1 MKKSYEMDMTNGPL
15 LKKLLIFAVP
25 LMLSGILQLLFNAAD
40 IIVVGQF
47 TGSSALAAVG
57 STSALINLFV
67 NVFIGF
73 SIGAN
78 VLVAQYYGAR
88 DEENVH
94 ETVHTSILL
103 ALICGVILIVAGVS
117 LAPPMLELMDT
128 PKEVLGQAV
137 LYMRIYFVG
146 MPATLVYNFG
156 AAILRAVGDT
166 RRPLYYLLISGC
178 VNVVLNLFF
187 VAGCGRGVDG
197 VAIATVISQV
207 ISAGLIVRCLAK
219 SDSVYRLELRKL
231 KLHKQKVI
239 RIAQI
244 GLPAGFQGAIF
255 SISNVLIQSSVNS
268 FGSIAMAGNTA
279 ASNIEGFIYTAMN
292 AVYQTALSF
301 TSQNLGAG
309 KLGRIPR
316 ILGECLAVVFAV
328 GAILGFL
335 AYGFGGELL
344 HIYSSDQEVIKNGL
358 YRMMVICQTYYL
370 CGMMDVTVGVL
381 RGLGYSIAP
390 MLVSLAGV
398 CGLRV
403 LWIFTIFQWHKT
415 LFSLYISYPVS
426 WGITFAAH
434 LVCYFVIFKRIKRRQ
449 QATGVNG
456 SAAGN
461 AEA

>member
-1 MKKSYEMDMTNGPL
+1 MAKSYEMDMTSGPL
-15 LKKLLIFAVP
+15 LKKILIFSVP

-57 STSALINLFV
+57 STSSLINLFV

-88 DEENVH
+88 DEKNVH

-103 ALICGVILIVAGVS
+103 AIICGVILIVAGVT

-128 PKEVLGQAV
+128 PDEVLGQAV

-166 RRPLYYLLISGC
+166 RRPLYYLFVAGC
-178 VNVVLNLFF
+178 VNVILNLFF
-187 VAGCGRGVDG
+187 VVVCGRGVDG

-207 ISAGLIVRCLAK
+207 ISAALIVRCLIK
-219 SDSVYRLELRKL
+219 SEGMYRLNLSML
-231 KLHKQKVI
+231 KLHRHKVI
-239 RIAQI
+239 QIAKI

-279 ASNIEGFIYTAMN
+279 ASNIEGFIYTCMN
-292 AVYQTALSF
+292 AVYQTSLSF

-309 KLGRIPR
+309 KIKRISR
-316 ILGECLAVVFAV
+316 ILVECLIVVFLV
-328 GAILGFL
+328 GAVMGLV
-335 AYGFGGELL
+335 AYTFGAELL
-344 HIYSSDQEVIKNGL
+344 RIYSTDPEVIENGL
-358 YRMMVICQTYYL
+358 HRMRVICQTYYL
-370 CGMMDVTVGVL
+370 CGMMDVTVGAL
-381 RGLGYSIAP
+381 RGLGYSVMP

-398 CGLRV
+398 CGVRIV
-403 LWIFTIFQWHKT
+403 WIFTAFVWSRS
-415 LFSLYISYPVS
+415 LFTLYISYPIS
-426 WGITFAAH
+426 WGAT
-434 LVCYFVIFKRIKRRQ
+434 FVIHLICFAVIYRKLKARRGA
-449 QATGVNG
+449 QA
-456 SAAGN
+456 
-461 AEA
+461 

>member
-1 MKKSYEMDMTNGPL
+1 MAKSYEMDMTSGPL
-15 LKKLLIFAVP
+15 LKKILIFSVP

-57 STSALINLFV
+57 STSSLINLFV

-78 VLVAQYYGAR
+78 VLVAQYFGAR
-88 DEENVH
+88 DEKNVH

-103 ALICGVILIVAGVS
+103 AIICGLILIVAGIS

-128 PKEVLGQAV
+128 PDEVLGQAV

-166 RRPLYYLLISGC
+166 RRPLYYLFVAGC

-187 VAGCGRGVDG
+187 VVVCGRGVDG

-207 ISAGLIVRCLAK
+207 ISAALIVRCLVK
-219 SDSVYRLELRKL
+219 SDGMYRLNLSML
-231 KLHKQKVI
+231 KLHRQKVI
-239 RIAQI
+239 QIARI

-279 ASNIEGFIYTAMN
+279 ASNIEGFIYTCMN
-292 AVYQTALSF
+292 AVYQTSLSF

-309 KLGRIPR
+309 KTKRISR
-316 ILGECLAVVFAV
+316 ILVECLVVVFLV
-328 GAILGFL
+328 GAVMGFL
-335 AYGFGGELL
+335 AYTFGAELL
-344 HIYSSDQEVIKNGL
+344 RIYSTDPEVIENGL
-358 YRMMVICQTYYL
+358 HRMRVICQTYYL
-370 CGMMDVTVGVL
+370 CGMMDVTVGAL
-381 RGLGYSIAP
+381 RGLGYSVMP

-398 CGLRV
+398 CGVRIV
-403 LWIFTIFQWHKT
+403 WIFTAFVWSRS
-415 LFSLYISYPVS
+415 LFTLYISYPIS
-426 WGITFAAH
+426 WGAT
-434 LVCYFVIFKRIKRRQ
+434 FVIHLICFAVVYRKLKARRGA
-449 QATGVNG
+449 QA
-456 SAAGN
+456 
-461 AEA
+461 

>member
-1 MKKSYEMDMTNGPL
+1 MAKSYEMDMTSGPL
-15 LKKLLIFAVP
+15 LKKILIFSVP

-57 STSALINLFV
+57 STSSLINLFV

-78 VLVAQYYGAR
+78 VLVAQYFGAR
-88 DEENVH
+88 DEKNVH

-103 ALICGVILIVAGVS
+103 AIICGLILIVAGIS

-128 PKEVLGQAV
+128 PDEVLGQAV

-166 RRPLYYLLISGC
+166 RRPLYYLFVAGC

-187 VAGCGRGVDG
+187 VVVCGRGVDG

-207 ISAGLIVRCLAK
+207 ISAALIVRCLVK
-219 SDSVYRLELRKL
+219 SDGMYRLNLSML
-231 KLHKQKVI
+231 KLHRQKVI
-239 RIAQI
+239 QIARI

-279 ASNIEGFIYTAMN
+279 ASNIEGFIYTCMN
-292 AVYQTALSF
+292 AVYQTSLSF

-309 KLGRIPR
+309 KIKRISR
-316 ILGECLAVVFAV
+316 ILVECLVVVFLV
-328 GAILGFL
+328 GAVMGFL
-335 AYGFGGELL
+335 AYTFGAELL
-344 HIYSSDQEVIKNGL
+344 RIYSTDPEVIENGL
-358 YRMMVICQTYYL
+358 HRMRVICQTYYL
-370 CGMMDVTVGVL
+370 CGMMDVTVGAL
-381 RGLGYSIAP
+381 RGLGYSVMP

-398 CGLRV
+398 CGVRIV
-403 LWIFTIFQWHKT
+403 WIFTAFVWSRS
-415 LFSLYISYPVS
+415 LFTLYISYPIS
-426 WGITFAAH
+426 WGATFVIH
-434 LVCYFVIFKRIKRRQ
+434 LVCFAVVYRKLKARRGA
-449 QATGVNG
+449 QA
-456 SAAGN
+456 
-461 AEA
+461 

>member
-1 MKKSYEMDMTNGPL
+1 MAKSYEMDMTSGPL
-15 LKKLLIFAVP
+15 LKKILIFSVP

-57 STSALINLFV
+57 STSSLINLFV

-78 VLVAQYYGAR
+78 VLVAQYFGAR
-88 DEENVH
+88 DEKNVH

-103 ALICGVILIVAGVS
+103 AIICGLILIVAGIS

-128 PKEVLGQAV
+128 PDEVLGQAV

-166 RRPLYYLLISGC
+166 RRPLYYLFVAGC

-187 VAGCGRGVDG
+187 VVVCGRGVDG

-207 ISAGLIVRCLAK
+207 ISAALIVRCLVK
-219 SDSVYRLELRKL
+219 SDGMYRLNLSML
-231 KLHKQKVI
+231 KLHRQKVI
-239 RIAQI
+239 QIARI

-279 ASNIEGFIYTAMN
+279 ASNIEGFIYTCMN
-292 AVYQTALSF
+292 AVYQTSLSF

-309 KLGRIPR
+309 KIKRISR
-316 ILGECLAVVFAV
+316 ILVECLVVVFLV
-328 GAILGFL
+328 GAVMGFL
-335 AYGFGGELL
+335 AYTFGAELL
-344 HIYSSDQEVIKNGL
+344 RIYSTDPEVIENGL
-358 YRMMVICQTYYL
+358 HRMRVICQTYYL
-370 CGMMDVTVGVL
+370 CGMMDVTVGAL
-381 RGLGYSIAP
+381 RGLGYSVMP

-398 CGLRV
+398 CGVRIV
-403 LWIFTIFQWHKT
+403 WIFTAFVWSRS
-415 LFSLYISYPVS
+415 LFTLYISYPIS
-426 WGITFAAH
+426 WGAT
-434 LVCYFVIFKRIKRRQ
+434 FVIHLICFAVVYRKLKAQRGA
-449 QATGVNG
+449 QA
-456 SAAGN
+456 
-461 AEA
+461 

>member
-1 MKKSYEMDMTNGPL
+1 MAKSYEMDMTSGPL
-15 LKKLLIFAVP
+15 LKKILTFSVP

-40 IIVVGQF
+40 IVVVGQF

-57 STSALINLFV
+57 STSSLINLFV

-88 DEENVH
+88 DEKNVH
-94 ETVHTSILL
+94 ETVHTSVLL
-103 ALICGVILIVAGVS
+103 AVICGVILIVAGVF

-128 PKEVLGQAV
+128 PDEVLGQAV

-146 MPATLVYNFG
+146 MPATLLYNFG

-178 VNVVLNLFF
+178 INVALNLFF
-187 VAGCGRGVDG
+187 VVVCGRGVDG

-207 ISAGLIVRCLAK
+207 ISAALIVRCLVN
-219 SDSVYRLELRKL
+219 SDGMYRLNLSRL
-231 KLHKQKVI
+231 KLHRKKVI
-239 RIAQI
+239 QIARI

-279 ASNIEGFIYTAMN
+279 ASNIEGFIYTCMN
-292 AVYQTALSF
+292 AVYQTSLSF

-309 KLGRIPR
+309 KIKRISR
-316 ILGECLAVVFAV
+316 ILLECLGVVFLV
-328 GAILGFL
+328 GAVMGFL
-335 AYGFGGELL
+335 AYTFGAELL
-344 HIYSSDQEVIKNGL
+344 GIYSSDPEVIQNGL
-358 YRMMVICQTYYL
+358 HRMQVICQTYYL
-370 CGMMDVTVGVL
+370 CGMMEVTVGAL
-381 RGLGYSIAP
+381 RGLGYSVMP

-398 CGLRV
+398 CGVRIV
-403 LWIFTIFQWHKT
+403 WIFTIFVWSRS
-415 LFSLYISYPVS
+415 LFNLYISYPIS
-426 WGITFAAH
+426 WGATFAIH
-434 LVCYFVIFKRIKRRQ
+434 LICFVVVYRKLKTRRQ
-449 QATGVNG
+449 EQA
-456 SAAGN
+456 
-461 AEA
+461 

>member
-1 MKKSYEMDMTNGPL
+1 MAKSYEMDMTSGPL
-15 LKKLLIFAVP
+15 LKKILIFSVP

-57 STSALINLFV
+57 STSSLINLFV

-78 VLVAQYYGAR
+78 VLVAQYFGAR
-88 DEENVH
+88 DEKNVH

-103 ALICGVILIVAGVS
+103 AIICGLILIVAGIS

-128 PKEVLGQAV
+128 PDEVLGQAV

-166 RRPLYYLLISGC
+166 RRPLYYLFVAGC

-187 VAGCGRGVDG
+187 VVVCGRGVDG

-207 ISAGLIVRCLAK
+207 ISAALIVRCLVK
-219 SDSVYRLELRKL
+219 SDGMYRLNLSML
-231 KLHKQKVI
+231 KLHRQKVI
-239 RIAQI
+239 QIARI

-279 ASNIEGFIYTAMN
+279 ASNIEGFIYTCMN
-292 AVYQTALSF
+292 AVYQTSLSF

-309 KLGRIPR
+309 KIKRISR
-316 ILGECLAVVFAV
+316 ILVECLVVVFLV
-328 GAILGFL
+328 GAVMGFL
-335 AYGFGGELL
+335 AYTFGAELL
-344 HIYSSDQEVIKNGL
+344 RIYSTDPEVIENGL
-358 YRMMVICQTYYL
+358 HRMRVICQTYYL
-370 CGMMDVTVGVL
+370 CGMMDVTVGAL
-381 RGLGYSIAP
+381 RGLGYSVMP

-398 CGLRV
+398 CGVRIV
-403 LWIFTIFQWHKT
+403 WIFTAFVWSRS
-415 LFSLYISYPVS
+415 LFTLYISYPIS
-426 WGITFAAH
+426 WGAT
-434 LVCYFVIFKRIKRRQ
+434 FVIHLICFAVVYRKLK
-449 QATGVNG
+449 
-456 SAAGN
+456 AGRG
-461 AEA
+461 ARK

>member
-1 MKKSYEMDMTNGPL
+1 MAKSYEMDMTSGPL
-15 LKKLLIFAVP
+15 LKKILIFSVP

-57 STSALINLFV
+57 STSSLINLFV
-67 NVFIGF
+67 NVFISF

-78 VLVAQYYGAR
+78 VLVAQYFGAR
-88 DEENVH
+88 DEKNVH

-103 ALICGVILIVAGVS
+103 AIICGLILIVAGIS

-128 PKEVLGQAV
+128 PDEVLGQAV

-166 RRPLYYLLISGC
+166 RRPLYYLFVAGC

-187 VAGCGRGVDG
+187 VVVCGRGVDG

-207 ISAGLIVRCLAK
+207 ISAALIVRCLVK
-219 SDSVYRLELRKL
+219 SDGMYRLNLSML
-231 KLHKQKVI
+231 KLHRQKVI
-239 RIAQI
+239 QIARI

-279 ASNIEGFIYTAMN
+279 ASNIEGFIYTCMN
-292 AVYQTALSF
+292 AVYQTSLSF

-309 KLGRIPR
+309 KIKRISR
-316 ILGECLAVVFAV
+316 ILVECLVVVFLV
-328 GAILGFL
+328 GAVMGFL
-335 AYGFGGELL
+335 AYTFGAELL
-344 HIYSSDQEVIKNGL
+344 RIYSTDPEVIENGL
-358 YRMMVICQTYYL
+358 HRMRVICQTYYL
-370 CGMMDVTVGVL
+370 CGMMDVTVGAL
-381 RGLGYSIAP
+381 RGLGYSVMP

-398 CGLRV
+398 CGVRIV
-403 LWIFTIFQWHKT
+403 WIFTAFVWSRS
-415 LFSLYISYPVS
+415 LFTLYISYPIS
-426 WGITFAAH
+426 WGAT
-434 LVCYFVIFKRIKRRQ
+434 FVIHLICFAVVYRKLKARRGA
-449 QATGVNG
+449 QA
-456 SAAGN
+456 
-461 AEA
+461 

>member
-1 MKKSYEMDMTNGPL
+1 MAKSYEMDMTSGPL
-15 LKKLLIFAVP
+15 LKKILIFSVP

-57 STSALINLFV
+57 STSSLINLFV

-78 VLVAQYYGAR
+78 VLVAQYFGAR
-88 DEENVH
+88 DEKNVH

-103 ALICGVILIVAGVS
+103 AIICGLILIVAGIS

-128 PKEVLGQAV
+128 PDEVLGQAV

-166 RRPLYYLLISGC
+166 RRPLYYLFVAGC

-187 VAGCGRGVDG
+187 VVVCGRGVDG

-207 ISAGLIVRCLAK
+207 ISAALIVRCLVK
-219 SDSVYRLELRKL
+219 SDGMYRLNLSML
-231 KLHKQKVI
+231 KLHRQKVI
-239 RIAQI
+239 QIARI

-279 ASNIEGFIYTAMN
+279 ASNIEGFIYTCMN
-292 AVYQTALSF
+292 AVYQTSLSF

-309 KLGRIPR
+309 KIKRISR
-316 ILGECLAVVFAV
+316 ILVECLVVVFLV
-328 GAILGFL
+328 GAVMGFL
-335 AYGFGGELL
+335 AYTFGAELL
-344 HIYSSDQEVIKNGL
+344 RIYSTDPEVIENGL
-358 YRMMVICQTYYL
+358 HRMRVICQTYYL
-370 CGMMDVTVGVL
+370 CGMMDVTVGAL
-381 RGLGYSIAP
+381 RGLGYSVMP

-398 CGLRV
+398 CGVRIV
-403 LWIFTIFQWHKT
+403 WIFTAFVWSRS
-415 LFSLYISYPVS
+415 LFTLYISYPIS
-426 WGITFAAH
+426 WGAT
-434 LVCYFVIFKRIKRRQ
+434 FVIHLICFAVVYRKLKARRGAQ
-449 QATGVNG
+449 
-456 SAAGN
+456 S
-461 AEA
+461 

>member
-1 MKKSYEMDMTNGPL
+1 MAKSYEMDMTSGPL
-15 LKKLLIFAVP
+15 LKKILIFSVP

-57 STSALINLFV
+57 STSSLINLFV

-78 VLVAQYYGAR
+78 VLVAQYFGAR
-88 DEENVH
+88 DEKNVH

-103 ALICGVILIVAGVS
+103 AIICGLILIVAGIS

-128 PKEVLGQAV
+128 PDEVLGQAV

-166 RRPLYYLLISGC
+166 RRPLYYLFVAGC

-187 VAGCGRGVDG
+187 VVVCGRGVDG

-207 ISAGLIVRCLAK
+207 ISAALIVRCLVK
-219 SDSVYRLELRKL
+219 SDGMYRLNLSML
-231 KLHKQKVI
+231 KLHRQKVI
-239 RIAQI
+239 QIARI

-279 ASNIEGFIYTAMN
+279 ASNIEGFIYTCMN
-292 AVYQTALSF
+292 AVYQTSLSF

-309 KLGRIPR
+309 KIKRISR
-316 ILGECLAVVFAV
+316 ILVECLVVVFLV
-328 GAILGFL
+328 GAVMGFL
-335 AYGFGGELL
+335 AYTFGAELL
-344 HIYSSDQEVIKNGL
+344 RIYSTDPEVIENGL
-358 YRMMVICQTYYL
+358 HRMRVICQTYYL
-370 CGMMDVTVGVL
+370 CGMMDVTVGAL
-381 RGLGYSIAP
+381 RGLGYSVMP

-398 CGLRV
+398 CGVRIV
-403 LWIFTIFQWHKT
+403 WIFTAFVWSRS
-415 LFSLYISYPVS
+415 LFTLYISYPIS
-426 WGITFAAH
+426 WGATIVIHLICFAVVYRKLKA
-434 LVCYFVIFKRIKRRQ
+434 RRGA
-449 QATGVNG
+449 QA
-456 SAAGN
+456 
-461 AEA
+461 

>member
-1 MKKSYEMDMTNGPL
+1 MAKSYEMDMTSGPL
-15 LKKLLIFAVP
+15 LKKILIFSVP

-57 STSALINLFV
+57 STSSLINLFV

-78 VLVAQYYGAR
+78 VLVAQYFGAR
-88 DEENVH
+88 DEKNVH

-103 ALICGVILIVAGVS
+103 AIICGLILIVAGIS

-128 PKEVLGQAV
+128 PDEVLGQAV

-166 RRPLYYLLISGC
+166 RRPLYYLFVAGC

-187 VAGCGRGVDG
+187 VVVCGRGVDG

-207 ISAGLIVRCLAK
+207 ISAALIVRCLVK
-219 SDSVYRLELRKL
+219 SDGMYRLNLSML
-231 KLHKQKVI
+231 KLHRQKVI
-239 RIAQI
+239 QIVRI

-279 ASNIEGFIYTAMN
+279 ASNIEGFIYTCMN
-292 AVYQTALSF
+292 AVYQTSLSF

-309 KLGRIPR
+309 KIKRISR
-316 ILGECLAVVFAV
+316 ILVECLVVVFLV
-328 GAILGFL
+328 GAVMGFL
-335 AYGFGGELL
+335 AYTFGAELL
-344 HIYSSDQEVIKNGL
+344 RIYSTDPEVIENGL
-358 YRMMVICQTYYL
+358 HRMRVICQTYYL
-370 CGMMDVTVGVL
+370 CGMMDVTVGAL
-381 RGLGYSIAP
+381 RGLGYSVMP

-398 CGLRV
+398 CGVRIV
-403 LWIFTIFQWHKT
+403 WIFTAFVWSRS
-415 LFSLYISYPVS
+415 LFTLYISYPIS
-426 WGITFAAH
+426 WGAT
-434 LVCYFVIFKRIKRRQ
+434 FVIHLICFAVVYRKLKARRGA
-449 QATGVNG
+449 QA
-456 SAAGN
+456 
-461 AEA
+461 

>member
-1 MKKSYEMDMTNGPL
+1 MAKSYEMDMTSGPL
-15 LKKLLIFAVP
+15 LKKILIFSVP

-57 STSALINLFV
+57 STSSLINLFV

-78 VLVAQYYGAR
+78 VLVAQYFGAR
-88 DEENVH
+88 DEKNVH

-103 ALICGVILIVAGVS
+103 AIICGLILIVAGIS

-128 PKEVLGQAV
+128 PDEVLGQAV

-166 RRPLYYLLISGC
+166 RRPLYYLFVAGC

-187 VAGCGRGVDG
+187 VVVCGRGVDG

-207 ISAGLIVRCLAK
+207 ISAALIVRCLVK
-219 SDSVYRLELRKL
+219 SDGMYRLNLSML
-231 KLHKQKVI
+231 KLHRQKVI
-239 RIAQI
+239 QIARI

-279 ASNIEGFIYTAMN
+279 ASNIEGFIYTCMN
-292 AVYQTALSF
+292 AVYQTSLSF

-309 KLGRIPR
+309 KIKRISR
-316 ILGECLAVVFAV
+316 ILVECLVVVFLV
-328 GAILGFL
+328 GAVMGFL
-335 AYGFGGELL
+335 AYTFGAELL
-344 HIYSSDQEVIKNGL
+344 RIYSTDPEVIENGL
-358 YRMMVICQTYYL
+358 HRMRVICQTYYL
-370 CGMMDVTVGVL
+370 CGMMDVTVGAL
-381 RGLGYSIAP
+381 RGLGYSVMP

-398 CGLRV
+398 CGVRIV
-403 LWIFTIFQWHKT
+403 WIFTAFVWSRS
-415 LFSLYISYPVS
+415 LFTLYISYPIS
-426 WGITFAAH
+426 WGAT
-434 LVCYFVIFKRIKRRQ
+434 FVIHLICFAVVYRKLKARQ
-449 QATGVNG
+449 GAQA
-456 SAAGN
+456 
-461 AEA
+461 

>member
-1 MKKSYEMDMTNGPL
+1 MAKSYEMDMTSGPL
-15 LKKLLIFAVP
+15 LKKILIFSVP

-57 STSALINLFV
+57 STSSLINLFV
-67 NVFIGF
+67 DVFIGF

-78 VLVAQYYGAR
+78 VLVAQYFGAR
-88 DEENVH
+88 DEKNVH

-103 ALICGVILIVAGVS
+103 AIICGLILIVAGIS

-128 PKEVLGQAV
+128 PDEVLGQAV

-166 RRPLYYLLISGC
+166 RRPLYYLFVAGC

-187 VAGCGRGVDG
+187 VVVCGRGVDG

-207 ISAGLIVRCLAK
+207 ISAALIVRCLVK
-219 SDSVYRLELRKL
+219 SDGMYRLNLSML
-231 KLHKQKVI
+231 KLHRQKVI
-239 RIAQI
+239 QIARI

-279 ASNIEGFIYTAMN
+279 ASNIEGFIYTCMN
-292 AVYQTALSF
+292 AVYQTSLSF

-309 KLGRIPR
+309 KIKRISR
-316 ILGECLAVVFAV
+316 ILVECLVVVFLV
-328 GAILGFL
+328 GAVMGFL
-335 AYGFGGELL
+335 AYTFGAELL
-344 HIYSSDQEVIKNGL
+344 RIYSTDPEVIENGL
-358 YRMMVICQTYYL
+358 HRMRVICQTYYL
-370 CGMMDVTVGVL
+370 CGMMDVTVGAL
-381 RGLGYSIAP
+381 RGLGYSVMP

-398 CGLRV
+398 CGVRIV
-403 LWIFTIFQWHKT
+403 WIFTAFVWSRS
-415 LFSLYISYPVS
+415 LFTLYISYPIS
-426 WGITFAAH
+426 WGAT
-434 LVCYFVIFKRIKRRQ
+434 FVIHLICFAVVYRKLKARRGA
-449 QATGVNG
+449 QA
-456 SAAGN
+456 
-461 AEA
+461 

>member
-1 MKKSYEMDMTNGPL
+1 MAKSYEMDMTSGPL
-15 LKKLLIFAVP
+15 LKKILIFSVP

-57 STSALINLFV
+57 STSSLINLFV

-78 VLVAQYYGAR
+78 VLVAQYFGAK
-88 DEENVH
+88 DEKNVH

-103 ALICGVILIVAGVS
+103 AIICGLILIVAGIS

-128 PKEVLGQAV
+128 PDEVLGQAV

-166 RRPLYYLLISGC
+166 RRPLYYLFVAGC

-187 VAGCGRGVDG
+187 VVVCGRGVDG

-207 ISAGLIVRCLAK
+207 ISAALIVRCLVK
-219 SDSVYRLELRKL
+219 SDGMYRLNLSML
-231 KLHKQKVI
+231 KLHRQKVI
-239 RIAQI
+239 QIARI

-279 ASNIEGFIYTAMN
+279 ASNIEGFIYTCMN
-292 AVYQTALSF
+292 AVYQTSLSF

-309 KLGRIPR
+309 KIKRISR
-316 ILGECLAVVFAV
+316 ILVECLVVVFLV
-328 GAILGFL
+328 GAVMGFL
-335 AYGFGGELL
+335 AYTFGAELL
-344 HIYSSDQEVIKNGL
+344 RIYSTDPEVIENGL
-358 YRMMVICQTYYL
+358 HRMRVICQTYYL
-370 CGMMDVTVGVL
+370 CGMMDVTVGAL
-381 RGLGYSIAP
+381 RGLGYSVMP

-398 CGLRV
+398 CGVRIV
-403 LWIFTIFQWHKT
+403 WIFTAFVWSRS
-415 LFSLYISYPVS
+415 LFTLYISYPIS
-426 WGITFAAH
+426 WGAT
-434 LVCYFVIFKRIKRRQ
+434 FVIHLICFAVVYRKLKARRGA
-449 QATGVNG
+449 QA
-456 SAAGN
+456 
-461 AEA
+461 

>member
-1 MKKSYEMDMTNGPL
+1 MAKSYEMDMTSGPL
-15 LKKLLIFAVP
+15 LKKILIFSVP

-57 STSALINLFV
+57 STSSLINLFV

-78 VLVAQYYGAR
+78 VLVAQYFGAR
-88 DEENVH
+88 DEKNVH

-103 ALICGVILIVAGVS
+103 AIICGLILIVAGIS

-128 PKEVLGQAV
+128 PDEVLGQAV

-166 RRPLYYLLISGC
+166 RRPLYYLFVAGC

-187 VAGCGRGVDG
+187 VVVCGRGVDG

-207 ISAGLIVRCLAK
+207 ISAALIVRCLVK
-219 SDSVYRLELRKL
+219 SDGMYRLNLSML
-231 KLHKQKVI
+231 KLHRQKVI
-239 RIAQI
+239 QIARI

-279 ASNIEGFIYTAMN
+279 ASNIEGFIYTCMN
-292 AVYQTALSF
+292 AVYQTSLSF

-309 KLGRIPR
+309 KTKRISR
-316 ILGECLAVVFAV
+316 ILVECLVVVFLV
-328 GAILGFL
+328 GAVMGFL
-335 AYGFGGELL
+335 AYTFGAELL
-344 HIYSSDQEVIKNGL
+344 RIYSTDPEVIENGL
-358 YRMMVICQTYYL
+358 HRMRVICQTYYL
-370 CGMMDVTVGVL
+370 CGMMDVTVGAL
-381 RGLGYSIAP
+381 RGLGYSVMP

-398 CGLRV
+398 CGVRIV
-403 LWIFTIFQWHKT
+403 WIFTAFVWSRS
-415 LFSLYISYPVS
+415 LFTLYISYPIS
-426 WGITFAAH
+426 WGAT
-434 LVCYFVIFKRIKRRQ
+434 FVIHLICFAVVYRKLK
-449 QATGVNG
+449 
-456 SAAGN
+456 AGRG
-461 AEA
+461 ARK

>member
-1 MKKSYEMDMTNGPL
+1 MAKSYEMDMTSGPL
-15 LKKLLIFAVP
+15 LKKILTFSVP

-40 IIVVGQF
+40 IVVVGQF

-57 STSALINLFV
+57 STSSLINLFV

-88 DEENVH
+88 DAKNVH
-94 ETVHTSILL
+94 ETVHTSVLL
-103 ALICGVILIVAGVS
+103 AVICGLILIAAGVF

-128 PKEVLGQAV
+128 PDEVLGQAV

-146 MPATLVYNFG
+146 MPATLLYNFG

-178 VNVVLNLFF
+178 INVALNLFF
-187 VAGCGRGVDG
+187 VVGCGRGVDG

-207 ISAGLIVRCLAK
+207 ISAALIVRCLVN
-219 SDSVYRLELRKL
+219 SEGMYQLNLSKL
-231 KLHKQKVI
+231 KLYREKVI
-239 RIAQI
+239 RIARI

-279 ASNIEGFIYTAMN
+279 ASNIEGFIYTCMN
-292 AVYQTALSF
+292 AVYQTSLSF

-309 KLGRIPR
+309 NIKRISR
-316 ILGECLAVVFAV
+316 ILVECLGVVFLV
-328 GAILGFL
+328 GAVMGFL
-335 AYGFGGELL
+335 TYAFGAELL
-344 HIYSSDQEVIKNGL
+344 GIYSSDPEVIEDGL
-358 YRMMVICQTYYL
+358 HRMQVICQTYYL
-370 CGMMDVTVGVL
+370 CGMMEVTVGAL
-381 RGLGYSIAP
+381 RGLGYSVMP

-398 CGLRV
+398 CGVRIV
-403 LWIFTIFQWHKT
+403 WIFTVFVWSRS
-415 LFSLYISYPVS
+415 LFNLYISYPIS
-426 WGITFAAH
+426 WGATFAIH
-434 LVCYFVIFKRIKRRQ
+434 LVCFVAVYRKLKTRG
-449 QATGVNG
+449 QAQ
-456 SAAGN
+456 A
-461 AEA
+461 

>member
-1 MKKSYEMDMTNGPL
+1 MAKSYEMDMTSGPL
-15 LKKLLIFAVP
+15 LKKILIFSVP

-57 STSALINLFV
+57 STSSLINLFV

-78 VLVAQYYGAR
+78 VLVAQYFGAR
-88 DEENVH
+88 DEKNVH

-103 ALICGVILIVAGVS
+103 AIICGLILIVAGIS

-128 PKEVLGQAV
+128 PDEVLGQAV

-166 RRPLYYLLISGC
+166 RRPLYYLFVAGC

-187 VAGCGRGVDG
+187 VVVCGRGVDG

-207 ISAGLIVRCLAK
+207 ISAALIVRCLVK
-219 SDSVYRLELRKL
+219 SDGMYRLNLSML
-231 KLHKQKVI
+231 KLHRQKVI
-239 RIAQI
+239 QIARI

-279 ASNIEGFIYTAMN
+279 ASNIEGFIYTCMN
-292 AVYQTALSF
+292 AVYQTSLSF

-309 KLGRIPR
+309 KIKRNSRFLV
-316 ILGECLAVVFAV
+316 ECLVVVFLV
-328 GAILGFL
+328 GAVMGFL
-335 AYGFGGELL
+335 AYTFGAELL
-344 HIYSSDQEVIKNGL
+344 RIYSTDPEVIENGL
-358 YRMMVICQTYYL
+358 HRMRVICQTYYL
-370 CGMMDVTVGVL
+370 CGMMDVTVGAL
-381 RGLGYSIAP
+381 RGLGYSVMP

-398 CGLRV
+398 CGVRIV
-403 LWIFTIFQWHKT
+403 WIFTAFVWSRS
-415 LFSLYISYPVS
+415 LFTLYISYPIS
-426 WGITFAAH
+426 WGAT
-434 LVCYFVIFKRIKRRQ
+434 FVIHLICFAVVYRKLKARRGA
-449 QATGVNG
+449 QA
-456 SAAGN
+456 
-461 AEA
+461 

>member
-1 MKKSYEMDMTNGPL
+1 MAKSYEMDMASGPL
-15 LKKLLIFAVP
+15 LKKILIFSVP

-57 STSALINLFV
+57 STSSLINLFV

-78 VLVAQYYGAR
+78 VLVAQYFGSR
-88 DEENVH
+88 DEKNVH

-103 ALICGVILIVAGVS
+103 AIICGLILIVAGIS

-128 PKEVLGQAV
+128 PDEVLGQAV

-166 RRPLYYLLISGC
+166 RRPLYYLFVAGC

-187 VAGCGRGVDG
+187 VVVCGRGVDG

-207 ISAGLIVRCLAK
+207 ISAALIVRCLVK
-219 SDSVYRLELRKL
+219 SDGMYRLNLSML
-231 KLHKQKVI
+231 KLHRQKVI
-239 RIAQI
+239 QIARI

-279 ASNIEGFIYTAMN
+279 ASNIEGFIYTCMN
-292 AVYQTALSF
+292 AVYQTSLSF

-309 KLGRIPR
+309 KIKRISR
-316 ILGECLAVVFAV
+316 ILVECLVVVFLV
-328 GAILGFL
+328 GAVMGFL
-335 AYGFGGELL
+335 AYTFGAELL
-344 HIYSSDQEVIKNGL
+344 RIYSTDPEVIENGL
-358 YRMMVICQTYYL
+358 HRMRVICQTYYL
-370 CGMMDVTVGVL
+370 CGMMDVTVGAL
-381 RGLGYSIAP
+381 RGLGYSVMP

-398 CGLRV
+398 CGVRIV
-403 LWIFTIFQWHKT
+403 WIFTAFVWSRS
-415 LFSLYISYPVS
+415 LFTLYISYPIS
-426 WGITFAAH
+426 WGAT
-434 LVCYFVIFKRIKRRQ
+434 FVIHLICFAVVYRKLKASRGARK
-449 QATGVNG
+449 
-456 SAAGN
+456 
-461 AEA
+461 

>member
-1 MKKSYEMDMTNGPL
+1 MAKSYEMDMTSGPL
-15 LKKLLIFAVP
+15 LKKILIFSVP

-57 STSALINLFV
+57 STSSLINLFV

-78 VLVAQYYGAR
+78 VLVAQYFGAR
-88 DEENVH
+88 DEKNVH

-103 ALICGVILIVAGVS
+103 AIICGLILIVAGIS

-128 PKEVLGQAV
+128 PDEVLGQAV

-166 RRPLYYLLISGC
+166 RRPLYYLFVAGC

-187 VAGCGRGVDG
+187 VVVCGRGVDG

-207 ISAGLIVRCLAK
+207 ISAALIVRCLVK
-219 SDSVYRLELRKL
+219 SDGMYRLNLSML
-231 KLHKQKVI
+231 KLHRQKVI
-239 RIAQI
+239 QIARI

-279 ASNIEGFIYTAMN
+279 ASNIEGFIYTCMN
-292 AVYQTALSF
+292 AVYQTSLSF

-309 KLGRIPR
+309 KIKRISR
-316 ILGECLAVVFAV
+316 ILVECLIVVFLV
-328 GAILGFL
+328 GAVMGLV
-335 AYGFGGELL
+335 AYTFGAELL
-344 HIYSSDQEVIKNGL
+344 RIYSTDPEVIENGL
-358 YRMMVICQTYYL
+358 HRMRVICQTYYL
-370 CGMMDVTVGVL
+370 CGMMDVTVGAL
-381 RGLGYSIAP
+381 RGLGYSVMP

-398 CGLRV
+398 CGVRIV
-403 LWIFTIFQWHKT
+403 WIFTAFVWSRS
-415 LFSLYISYPVS
+415 LFTLYISYPIS
-426 WGITFAAH
+426 WGAT
-434 LVCYFVIFKRIKRRQ
+434 FVIHLICFAVVYRKLKARRGA
-449 QATGVNG
+449 QA
-456 SAAGN
+456 
-461 AEA
+461 

>member
-1 MKKSYEMDMTNGPL
+1 MAKSYEMDMTSGPL
-15 LKKLLIFAVP
+15 LKKILIFSVP

-57 STSALINLFV
+57 STSSLINLFV

-78 VLVAQYYGAR
+78 VLVAQYFGAR
-88 DEENVH
+88 DEKNVH

-103 ALICGVILIVAGVS
+103 AIICGLILIVAGIS

-128 PKEVLGQAV
+128 PDEVLGQAV

-166 RRPLYYLLISGC
+166 RRPLYYLFVAGC

-187 VAGCGRGVDG
+187 VVVCGRGVDG

-207 ISAGLIVRCLAK
+207 ISAALIVRCLVK
-219 SDSVYRLELRKL
+219 SDGMYRLNLSML
-231 KLHKQKVI
+231 KLHRQKVI
-239 RIAQI
+239 QIARI

-279 ASNIEGFIYTAMN
+279 ASNIEGFIYTCMN
-292 AVYQTALSF
+292 AVYQTSLSF

-309 KLGRIPR
+309 KIKRISR
-316 ILGECLAVVFAV
+316 ILVECLVVVFLV
-328 GAILGFL
+328 GAVMGFL
-335 AYGFGGELL
+335 AYTFGAELL
-344 HIYSSDQEVIKNGL
+344 RIYSTDPEVIESGL
-358 YRMMVICQTYYL
+358 HRMRVICQTYYL
-370 CGMMDVTVGVL
+370 CGMMDVTVGAL
-381 RGLGYSIAP
+381 RGLGYSVMP

-398 CGLRV
+398 CGVRIV
-403 LWIFTIFQWHKT
+403 WIFTAFVWSRS
-415 LFSLYISYPVS
+415 LFTLYISYPIS
-426 WGITFAAH
+426 WGAT
-434 LVCYFVIFKRIKRRQ
+434 FVIHLICFAVVYRKLKARRGA
-449 QATGVNG
+449 QA
-456 SAAGN
+456 
-461 AEA
+461 

>member
-1 MKKSYEMDMTNGPL
+1 MAKSYEMDMTSGPL
-15 LKKLLIFAVP
+15 LKKFLIFSVP

-57 STSALINLFV
+57 STSSLINLFV

-78 VLVAQYYGAR
+78 VLVAQYFGAR
-88 DEENVH
+88 DEKNVH

-103 ALICGVILIVAGVS
+103 AIICGLILIVAGIS

-128 PKEVLGQAV
+128 PDEVLGQAV

-166 RRPLYYLLISGC
+166 RRPLYYLFVAGC

-187 VAGCGRGVDG
+187 VVVCGRGVDG

-207 ISAGLIVRCLAK
+207 ISAALIVRCLVK
-219 SDSVYRLELRKL
+219 SDGMYRLNLSML
-231 KLHKQKVI
+231 KLHRQKVI
-239 RIAQI
+239 QIARI

-279 ASNIEGFIYTAMN
+279 ASNIEGFIYTCMN
-292 AVYQTALSF
+292 AVYQTSLSF

-309 KLGRIPR
+309 KIKRISR
-316 ILGECLAVVFAV
+316 ILVECLVVVFLV
-328 GAILGFL
+328 GAVMGFL
-335 AYGFGGELL
+335 AYTFGAELL
-344 HIYSSDQEVIKNGL
+344 RIYSTDPEVIENGL
-358 YRMMVICQTYYL
+358 HRMRVICQTYYL
-370 CGMMDVTVGVL
+370 CGMMDVTVGAL
-381 RGLGYSIAP
+381 RGLGYSVMP

-398 CGLRV
+398 CGVRIV
-403 LWIFTIFQWHKT
+403 WIFTAFVWSRS
-415 LFSLYISYPVS
+415 LFTLYISYPIS
-426 WGITFAAH
+426 WGAT
-434 LVCYFVIFKRIKRRQ
+434 FVIHLICFAVVYRKLKARRGA
-449 QATGVNG
+449 QA
-456 SAAGN
+456 
-461 AEA
+461 

>member
-1 MKKSYEMDMTNGPL
+1 MAKSYEMDMTSEPL
-15 LKKLLIFAVP
+15 LKKILIFSVP

-57 STSALINLFV
+57 STSSLINLFV

-78 VLVAQYYGAR
+78 VLVAQYFGAR
-88 DEENVH
+88 DEKNVH

-103 ALICGVILIVAGVS
+103 AIICGLILIVAGIS

-128 PKEVLGQAV
+128 PDEVLGQAV

-166 RRPLYYLLISGC
+166 RRPLYYLFVAGC

-187 VAGCGRGVDG
+187 VVVCGRGVDG

-207 ISAGLIVRCLAK
+207 ISAALIVRCLVK
-219 SDSVYRLELRKL
+219 SDGMYRLNLSML
-231 KLHKQKVI
+231 KLHRQKVI
-239 RIAQI
+239 QIARI

-279 ASNIEGFIYTAMN
+279 ASNIEGFIYTCMN
-292 AVYQTALSF
+292 AVYQTSLSF

-309 KLGRIPR
+309 KIKRISR
-316 ILGECLAVVFAV
+316 ILVECLAVVFLV
-328 GAILGFL
+328 GAVMGFL
-335 AYGFGGELL
+335 AYTFGAELL
-344 HIYSSDQEVIKNGL
+344 RIYSTDPEVIENGL
-358 YRMMVICQTYYL
+358 HRMRVICQTYYL
-370 CGMMDVTVGVL
+370 CGMMDVTVGAL
-381 RGLGYSIAP
+381 RGLGYSVMP

-398 CGLRV
+398 CGVRIV
-403 LWIFTIFQWHKT
+403 WIFTAFVWSRS
-415 LFSLYISYPVS
+415 LFTLYISYPIS
-426 WGITFAAH
+426 WGAT
-434 LVCYFVIFKRIKRRQ
+434 FVIHLICFAVVYRKLKARRGA
-449 QATGVNG
+449 QA
-456 SAAGN
+456 
-461 AEA
+461 

>member
-1 MKKSYEMDMTNGPL
+1 MAKSYEMDMTSGPL
-15 LKKLLIFAVP
+15 LKKILIFSVP

-57 STSALINLFV
+57 STSSLINLFV

-78 VLVAQYYGAR
+78 VLVAQYFGAR
-88 DEENVH
+88 DEKNVH

-103 ALICGVILIVAGVS
+103 AIICGLILIVAGIS

-128 PKEVLGQAV
+128 PDEVLGQAV

-166 RRPLYYLLISGC
+166 RRPLYYLFVAGC

-187 VAGCGRGVDG
+187 VVVCGRGVDG

-207 ISAGLIVRCLAK
+207 ISAALIVRCLVK
-219 SDSVYRLELRKL
+219 SDGMYRLNLSML
-231 KLHKQKVI
+231 KLHRQKVI
-239 RIAQI
+239 QIARI

-279 ASNIEGFIYTAMN
+279 ASNIEGFIYTCMN
-292 AVYQTALSF
+292 AVYQTSLSF

-309 KLGRIPR
+309 KIKRISR
-316 ILGECLAVVFAV
+316 ILVECLAVVFLV
-328 GAILGFL
+328 GAVMGFL
-335 AYGFGGELL
+335 AYTFGAELL
-344 HIYSSDQEVIKNGL
+344 RIYSTDPEVIENGL
-358 YRMMVICQTYYL
+358 HRMRVICQTYYL
-370 CGMMDVTVGVL
+370 CGMMDVTVGAL
-381 RGLGYSIAP
+381 RGLGYSVMP

-398 CGLRV
+398 CGVRIV
-403 LWIFTIFQWHKT
+403 WIFTAFVWSRS
-415 LFSLYISYPVS
+415 LFTLYISYPIS
-426 WGITFAAH
+426 WGAT
-434 LVCYFVIFKRIKRRQ
+434 FVIHLICFAVVYRKLKARRGA
-449 QATGVNG
+449 QA
-456 SAAGN
+456 
-461 AEA
+461 

>member
-1 MKKSYEMDMTNGPL
+1 MAKSYEMDMTSGPL
-15 LKKLLIFAVP
+15 LKKILIFSVP

-57 STSALINLFV
+57 STSSLINLFV

-78 VLVAQYYGAR
+78 VLVAQYFGAR
-88 DEENVH
+88 DEKNVH

-103 ALICGVILIVAGVS
+103 AIICGLILIVAGIS

-128 PKEVLGQAV
+128 PDEVLGQAV

-166 RRPLYYLLISGC
+166 RRPLYYLFVAGC

-187 VAGCGRGVDG
+187 VVVCGRGVDG

-207 ISAGLIVRCLAK
+207 ISAALIVRCLVK
-219 SDSVYRLELRKL
+219 SDGMYRLNLSML
-231 KLHKQKVI
+231 KLHRQKVI
-239 RIAQI
+239 QIVRI

-279 ASNIEGFIYTAMN
+279 ASNIEGFIYTCMN
-292 AVYQTALSF
+292 AVYQTSLSF

-309 KLGRIPR
+309 KIKRISR
-316 ILGECLAVVFAV
+316 ILVECLVVVFLV
-328 GAILGFL
+328 GAVMGFL
-335 AYGFGGELL
+335 AYTFGAELL
-344 HIYSSDQEVIKNGL
+344 RIYSTDPEVIENGL
-358 YRMMVICQTYYL
+358 HRMRVICQTYYL
-370 CGMMDVTVGVL
+370 CGMMDVTVGAL
-381 RGLGYSIAP
+381 RGLGYSVMP

-398 CGLRV
+398 CGVRIV
-403 LWIFTIFQWHKT
+403 WIFTAFVWSRS
-415 LFSLYISYPVS
+415 LFTLYISYPIS
-426 WGITFAAH
+426 WGAT
-434 LVCYFVIFKRIKRRQ
+434 FVIHLICFAVVYRKLK
-449 QATGVNG
+449 
-456 SAAGN
+456 AGRG
-461 AEA
+461 ARK

>member
-1 MKKSYEMDMTNGPL
+1 MAKSYEMDMTSGPL
-15 LKKLLIFAVP
+15 LKKILIFSVP

-57 STSALINLFV
+57 STSSLINLFV

-78 VLVAQYYGAR
+78 VLVAQYFGAR
-88 DEENVH
+88 DEKNVH

-103 ALICGVILIVAGVS
+103 AIICGLILIVAGIS

-128 PKEVLGQAV
+128 PDEVLGQAV

-166 RRPLYYLLISGC
+166 RRPLYYLFVAGC

-187 VAGCGRGVDG
+187 VVVCGRGVDG

-207 ISAGLIVRCLAK
+207 ISAALIVRCLVK
-219 SDSVYRLELRKL
+219 SDGMYRLNLSML
-231 KLHKQKVI
+231 KLHRQKVI
-239 RIAQI
+239 QIARI

-279 ASNIEGFIYTAMN
+279 ASNIEGFIYTCMN
-292 AVYQTALSF
+292 AVYQTSLSF

-309 KLGRIPR
+309 KIKRISR
-316 ILGECLAVVFAV
+316 ILVECLVVVFLV
-328 GAILGFL
+328 GAVMGFL
-335 AYGFGGELL
+335 AYTFGAELL
-344 HIYSSDQEVIKNGL
+344 RIYSTDPEVIENGL
-358 YRMMVICQTYYL
+358 HRMRVICQTYYL
-370 CGMMDVTVGVL
+370 CGMMDVTVGAL
-381 RGLGYSIAP
+381 RGLGYSVMP

-398 CGLRV
+398 CGVRIV
-403 LWIFTIFQWHKT
+403 WIFTAFVWSRS
-415 LFSLYISYPVS
+415 LFTLYISYPIS
-426 WGITFAAH
+426 WGATIVIHLICFAVVYRQLKA
-434 LVCYFVIFKRIKRRQ
+434 RRGA
-449 QATGVNG
+449 QA
-456 SAAGN
+456 
-461 AEA
+461 

>member
-1 MKKSYEMDMTNGPL
+1 MAKSYEMDMASGPL
-15 LKKLLIFAVP
+15 LKKILIFSVP

-57 STSALINLFV
+57 STSSLINLFV

-78 VLVAQYYGAR
+78 VLVAQYFGAR
-88 DEENVH
+88 DEKNVH

-103 ALICGVILIVAGVS
+103 AIICGLILIVAGIS

-128 PKEVLGQAV
+128 PDEVLGQAV

-166 RRPLYYLLISGC
+166 RRPLYYLFVAGC

-187 VAGCGRGVDG
+187 VVVCGRGVDG

-207 ISAGLIVRCLAK
+207 ISAALIVRCLVK
-219 SDSVYRLELRKL
+219 SDGMYRLNLSML
-231 KLHKQKVI
+231 KLHRQKVI
-239 RIAQI
+239 QIARI

-279 ASNIEGFIYTAMN
+279 ASNIEGFIYTCMN
-292 AVYQTALSF
+292 AVYQTSLSF

-309 KLGRIPR
+309 KIKRISR
-316 ILGECLAVVFAV
+316 ILVECLVVVFLV
-328 GAILGFL
+328 GAVMGFL
-335 AYGFGGELL
+335 AYTFGAELL
-344 HIYSSDQEVIKNGL
+344 RIYSTDPEVIENGL
-358 YRMMVICQTYYL
+358 HRMRVICQTYYL
-370 CGMMDVTVGVL
+370 CGMMDVTVGAL
-381 RGLGYSIAP
+381 RGLGYSVMP

-398 CGLRV
+398 CGVRIV
-403 LWIFTIFQWHKT
+403 WIFTAFVWSRS
-415 LFSLYISYPVS
+415 LFTLYISYPIS
-426 WGITFAAH
+426 WGAT
-434 LVCYFVIFKRIKRRQ
+434 FVIHLICFAVVYRKLKARRGA
-449 QATGVNG
+449 QA
-456 SAAGN
+456 
-461 AEA
+461 

>member
-1 MKKSYEMDMTNGPL
+1 MAKSYEMDMTSGPL
-15 LKKLLIFAVP
+15 LKKILIFSVP

-57 STSALINLFV
+57 STSSLVNLFV

-78 VLVAQYYGAR
+78 VLVAQYFGAR
-88 DEENVH
+88 DEKNVH

-103 ALICGVILIVAGVS
+103 AIICGLILIVAGIS

-128 PKEVLGQAV
+128 PDEVLGQAV

-166 RRPLYYLLISGC
+166 RRPLYYLFVAGC

-187 VAGCGRGVDG
+187 VVVCGRGVDG

-207 ISAGLIVRCLAK
+207 ISAALIVRCLVK
-219 SDSVYRLELRKL
+219 SDGMYRLNLSML
-231 KLHKQKVI
+231 KLHRQKVI
-239 RIAQI
+239 QIARI

-279 ASNIEGFIYTAMN
+279 ASNIEGFIYTCMN
-292 AVYQTALSF
+292 AVYQTSLSF

-309 KLGRIPR
+309 KIKRISR
-316 ILGECLAVVFAV
+316 ILVECLVVVFLV
-328 GAILGFL
+328 GAVMGFL
-335 AYGFGGELL
+335 AYTFGAELL
-344 HIYSSDQEVIKNGL
+344 RIYSTDPEVIENGL
-358 YRMMVICQTYYL
+358 HRMRVICQTYYL
-370 CGMMDVTVGVL
+370 CGMMDVTVGAL
-381 RGLGYSIAP
+381 RGLGYSVMP

-398 CGLRV
+398 CGVRIV
-403 LWIFTIFQWHKT
+403 WIFTAFVWSRS
-415 LFSLYISYPVS
+415 LFTLYISYPIS
-426 WGITFAAH
+426 WGAT
-434 LVCYFVIFKRIKRRQ
+434 FVIHLICFAVVYRKLKARRGA
-449 QATGVNG
+449 QA
-456 SAAGN
+456 
-461 AEA
+461 

>member
-1 MKKSYEMDMTNGPL
+1 M
-15 LKKLLIFAVP
+15 
-25 LMLSGILQLLFNAAD
+25 
-40 IIVVGQF
+40 VGQF

-57 STSALINLFV
+57 STSSLINLFV

-88 DEENVH
+88 DEKNVH

-103 ALICGVILIVAGVS
+103 AIICGVILIVAGVT

-128 PKEVLGQAV
+128 PDEVLGQAV

-166 RRPLYYLLISGC
+166 RRPLYYLFVAGC
-178 VNVVLNLFF
+178 VNVILNLFF
-187 VAGCGRGVDG
+187 VVVCGRGVDG

-207 ISAGLIVRCLAK
+207 ISAALIVRCLIK
-219 SDSVYRLELRKL
+219 SEGMYRLNLSML
-231 KLHKQKVI
+231 KLHRHKVI
-239 RIAQI
+239 QIAKI

-279 ASNIEGFIYTAMN
+279 ASNIEGFIYTCMN
-292 AVYQTALSF
+292 AVYQTSLSF

-309 KLGRIPR
+309 KIKRISR
-316 ILGECLAVVFAV
+316 ILVECLIVVFLV
-328 GAILGFL
+328 GAVMGLV
-335 AYGFGGELL
+335 AYTFGAELL
-344 HIYSSDQEVIKNGL
+344 RIYSTDPEVIENGL
-358 YRMMVICQTYYL
+358 HRMRVICQTYYL
-370 CGMMDVTVGVL
+370 CGMMDVTVGAL
-381 RGLGYSIAP
+381 RGLGYSVMP

-398 CGLRV
+398 CGVRIV
-403 LWIFTIFQWHKT
+403 WIFTAFVWSRS
-415 LFSLYISYPVS
+415 LFTLYISYPIS
-426 WGITFAAH
+426 WGAT
-434 LVCYFVIFKRIKRRQ
+434 FVIHLICFAVVYRKLKARRGA
-449 QATGVNG
+449 QA
-456 SAAGN
+456 
-461 AEA
+461 

>member
-1 MKKSYEMDMTNGPL
+1 MAKSYEMDMTSGPL
-15 LKKLLIFAVP
+15 LKKILIFSVP

-57 STSALINLFV
+57 STSSLINLFV

-78 VLVAQYYGAR
+78 VLVAQYFGAR
-88 DEENVH
+88 DEKNVH

-103 ALICGVILIVAGVS
+103 AIICGLILIVAGIS

-128 PKEVLGQAV
+128 PDEVLGQAV

-166 RRPLYYLLISGC
+166 RRPLYYLFVAGC

-187 VAGCGRGVDG
+187 VVVCGRGVDG

-207 ISAGLIVRCLAK
+207 ISAALIVRCLVK
-219 SDSVYRLELRKL
+219 SDGMYRLNLSML
-231 KLHKQKVI
+231 KLHRQKVI
-239 RIAQI
+239 QIARI

-279 ASNIEGFIYTAMN
+279 ASNIEGFIYTCMN
-292 AVYQTALSF
+292 AVYQTSLSF

-309 KLGRIPR
+309 KIKRISR
-316 ILGECLAVVFAV
+316 ILVECLVVVFLV
-328 GAILGFL
+328 GAVMGFL
-335 AYGFGGELL
+335 AYTFGAELL
-344 HIYSSDQEVIKNGL
+344 RIYSTDPEVIENGL
-358 YRMMVICQTYYL
+358 HRMRVICQTYYL
-370 CGMMDVTVGVL
+370 CGMMDVTVGAL
-381 RGLGYSIAP
+381 RGLGYSVMP

-398 CGLRV
+398 CGVRIV
-403 LWIFTIFQWHKT
+403 WIFTAFVWSRS
-415 LFSLYISYPVS
+415 LFTLYISYPIS
-426 WGITFAAH
+426 WGAT
-434 LVCYFVIFKRIKRRQ
+434 FVIHLICFAVVYRKLKARRGA
-449 QATGVNG
+449 QA
-456 SAAGN
+456 
-461 AEA
+461 

>member
-1 MKKSYEMDMTNGPL
+1 MAKSYEMDMTSGPL
-15 LKKLLIFAVP
+15 LKKILIFSVP
-25 LMLSGILQLLFNAAD
+25 LMLSGILQLLFNTAD

-57 STSALINLFV
+57 STSSLINLFV

-78 VLVAQYYGAR
+78 VLVAQYFGAR
-88 DEENVH
+88 DEKNVH

-103 ALICGVILIVAGVS
+103 AIICGLILIVAGIS

-128 PKEVLGQAV
+128 PDEVLGQAV

-166 RRPLYYLLISGC
+166 RRPLYYLFVAGC

-187 VAGCGRGVDG
+187 VVVCGRGVDG

-207 ISAGLIVRCLAK
+207 ISAALIVRCLVK
-219 SDSVYRLELRKL
+219 SDGMYRLNLSML
-231 KLHKQKVI
+231 KLHRQKVI
-239 RIAQI
+239 QIARI

-279 ASNIEGFIYTAMN
+279 ASNIEGFIYTCMN
-292 AVYQTALSF
+292 AVYQTSLSF

-309 KLGRIPR
+309 KIKRISR
-316 ILGECLAVVFAV
+316 ILVECLVVVFLV
-328 GAILGFL
+328 GAVMGFL
-335 AYGFGGELL
+335 AYTFGAELL
-344 HIYSSDQEVIKNGL
+344 RIYSTDPEVIENGL
-358 YRMMVICQTYYL
+358 HRMRVICQTYYL
-370 CGMMDVTVGVL
+370 CGMMDVTVGAL
-381 RGLGYSIAP
+381 RGLGYSVMP

-398 CGLRV
+398 CGVRIV
-403 LWIFTIFQWHKT
+403 WIFTAFVWSRS
-415 LFSLYISYPVS
+415 LFTLYISYPIS
-426 WGITFAAH
+426 WGAT
-434 LVCYFVIFKRIKRRQ
+434 FVIHLICFAVVYRKLKARRGA
-449 QATGVNG
+449 QA
-456 SAAGN
+456 
-461 AEA
+461 

>member
-1 MKKSYEMDMTNGPL
+1 MAKSYEMDMTSGPL
-15 LKKLLIFAVP
+15 LKKILIFSVP

-57 STSALINLFV
+57 STSSLINLFV

-78 VLVAQYYGAR
+78 VLVAQYFGAR
-88 DEENVH
+88 DEKNVH

-103 ALICGVILIVAGVS
+103 AIICGLILIVAGIS

-128 PKEVLGQAV
+128 PDEVLGQAV
-137 LYMRIYFVG
+137 LYMRIYFVE

-166 RRPLYYLLISGC
+166 RRPLYYLFVAGC

-187 VAGCGRGVDG
+187 VVVCGRGVDG

-207 ISAGLIVRCLAK
+207 ISAALIVRCLVK
-219 SDSVYRLELRKL
+219 SDGMYRLNLSML
-231 KLHKQKVI
+231 KLHRQKVI
-239 RIAQI
+239 QIARI

-279 ASNIEGFIYTAMN
+279 ASNIEGFIYTCMN
-292 AVYQTALSF
+292 AVYQTSLSF

-309 KLGRIPR
+309 KIKRISR
-316 ILGECLAVVFAV
+316 ILVECLVVVFLV
-328 GAILGFL
+328 GAVMGFL
-335 AYGFGGELL
+335 AYTFGAELL
-344 HIYSSDQEVIKNGL
+344 RIYSTDPEVIENGL
-358 YRMMVICQTYYL
+358 HRMRVICQTYYL
-370 CGMMDVTVGVL
+370 CGMMDVTVGAL
-381 RGLGYSIAP
+381 RGLGYSVMP

-398 CGLRV
+398 CGVRIV
-403 LWIFTIFQWHKT
+403 WIFTAFVWSRS
-415 LFSLYISYPVS
+415 LFTLYISYPIS
-426 WGITFAAH
+426 WGAT
-434 LVCYFVIFKRIKRRQ
+434 FVIHLICFAVVYRKLKARRGA
-449 QATGVNG
+449 QA
-456 SAAGN
+456 
-461 AEA
+461 